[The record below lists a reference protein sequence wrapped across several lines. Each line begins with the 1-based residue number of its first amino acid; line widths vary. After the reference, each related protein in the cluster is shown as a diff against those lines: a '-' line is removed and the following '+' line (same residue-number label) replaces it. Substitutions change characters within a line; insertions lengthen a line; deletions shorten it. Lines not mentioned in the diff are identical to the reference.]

1 MTFKK
6 LLSDHFNKFSA
17 SPFLFVGSGM
27 SRRYLGAENW
37 EDLLKKFCEII
48 GENYTKIRSQADGD
62 LTKIASVLSKSYSEK
77 WWDSEIKGEKD
88 IQYSEHLLKSDS
100 PLKVEISSYL
110 KEIHENVNEDY
121 REEIE
126 LLKSSK
132 IDGVITTNW
141 DLFLES
147 IFSEFS
153 VFIGQE
159 GLFASRN
166 YGVAEIYKI
175 HGSCNDPNSLV
186 LTQED
191 YEKFKKKNPY
201 LSSKLL
207 TIFVE
212 HPIIFLGY
220 SLTDPHIL
228 GILEEIVECMPESK
242 MDALKENIIFVEW
255 DPDLDEPT
263 LTESVLLKTLPVN
276 LIRAASYRDIFEV
289 LSEVKRRIPAH
300 IFRQI
305 KDELYELIITNDPKG
320 KLYVKE
326 AQDIGA
332 LEGQQ
337 EFVVGYGAISKIK
350 KSEEMAKQGLVG
362 LSREDIVRDVI
373 FDNGGYD
380 SASIVFDVFPKLIK
394 GQINIPVFKY
404 LNTAGLI
411 DEDGKVNESGLCDSL
426 AIRVGHNVE
435 HYRPRGSEE
444 RRAGTIPQVKKG
456 IEELYNTVG
465 FNLFLRMAV
474 FVPPRILDLDALEK
488 ILKKHADDDF
498 SPGEKSQFIKIVCVY
513 DLVKY
518 SRRYGFA

>member
-1 MTFKK
+1 MTFKQ
-6 LLSDHFNKFSA
+6 LLSEHFNKFSA

-27 SRRYLGAENW
+27 SRRYMGAENW
-37 EDLLKKFCEII
+37 EELFKRFCELI

-62 LTKIASVLSKSYSEK
+62 LTKIASVLSRSYSES
-77 WWDSEIKGEKD
+77 WWDSEIKGDKD
-88 IQYSEHLLKSDS
+88 ERYADHLLKSDS
-100 PLKVEISSYL
+100 PLKIEISDYL
-110 KEIHENVNEDY
+110 KGLHENVKEEY
-121 REEIE
+121 RDEIE
-126 LLKSSK
+126 FLKSSK

-141 DLFLES
+141 DLFLEP

-153 VFIGQE
+153 VFIGQD

-166 YGVAEIYKI
+166 YGIAEIYKI
-175 HGSCNDPNSLV
+175 HGSCKDPNSLI
-186 LTQED
+186 LTHDD
-191 YEKFKKKNPY
+191 YEKFRKKNPY

-207 TIFVE
+207 TIFLE

-228 GILEEIVECMPESK
+228 EILEEIVECIPENK
-242 MDALKENIIFVEW
+242 IDALKENIIFVEW
-255 DPDLDEPT
+255 DSELSEPT
-263 LTESVLLKTLPVN
+263 FAESIILKTLPVK
-276 LIRAASYRDIFEV
+276 LIRANSYRDIFEV

-305 KDELYELIITNDPKG
+305 KDELYELVITNDPKG

-326 AQDIGA
+326 ADELRA
-332 LEGQQ
+332 LDGQQ

-350 KSEEMAKQGLVG
+350 KSEEMAKQGLIG

-380 SASIVFDVFPKLIK
+380 SSSVVFEVFPNLIK
-394 GQINIPVFKY
+394 GQANIPIFKY
-404 LNTAGLI
+404 LNGAGLI
-411 DEDGKVNESGLCDSL
+411 FEGGKTNEDGLCDSL
-426 AIRVGHNVE
+426 VTRIGYGVE
-435 HYRPRGSEE
+435 HYRPSGFEE
-444 RRAGTIPQVKKG
+444 RRANTLPQTKEG
-456 IEELYNTVG
+456 IEQLYNSVD

-474 FVPPRILDLDALEK
+474 FVPPEVLDLDALEK
-488 ILKKHADDDF
+488 ILKKHADDEF

-518 SRRYGFA
+518 SRRYGSA

>member
-1 MTFKK
+1 MTFKQ
-6 LLSDHFNKFSA
+6 LLSEHFNKFSA

-27 SRRYLGAENW
+27 SRRYMGAENW
-37 EDLLKKFCEII
+37 EDLLKRFCELI

-62 LTKIASVLSKSYSEK
+62 LTKIASVLARSYSEK
-77 WWDSEIKGEKD
+77 WWDSEIKGNKD
-88 IQYSEHLLKSDS
+88 VHYAEHLLKSDS
-100 PLKVEISSYL
+100 PLKVEISGYL
-110 KEIHENVNEDY
+110 KRIHENVNEEY

-147 IFSEFS
+147 LFSEFS

-166 YGVAEIYKI
+166 YGIAEIYKI
-175 HGSCNDPNSLV
+175 HGSCKDPNSLI
-186 LTQED
+186 LTNED
-191 YEKFKKKNPY
+191 YEKFRKKNPY

-207 TIFVE
+207 TVFVE

-228 GILEEIVECMPESK
+228 EILEEIVECIPENK

-255 DPDLDEPT
+255 APELDKPT

-305 KDELYELIITNDPKG
+305 KDELYDLILTNDPKG

-326 AQDIGA
+326 ADDVGA

-350 KSEEMAKQGLVG
+350 KSEEMAKQGLIG
-362 LSREDIVRDVI
+362 LSREDIVRDVV

-380 SASIVFDVFPKLIK
+380 SASIVFDVFPNLIK

-404 LNTAGLI
+404 LNASGLI
-411 DEDGKVNESGLCDSL
+411 GEDGRVNENGLCDSL
-426 AIRVGHNVE
+426 VARIRKNVE
-435 HYRPRGSEE
+435 HYRPSGGEE
-444 RRAGTIPQVKKG
+444 RRATTVPQVNEG
-456 IEELYNTVG
+456 IEQLYNTVD

-474 FVPPRILDLDALEK
+474 FVPPDVLNLGALEK

-498 SPGEKSQFIKIVCVY
+498 SSGEKSQFIKIVCVY

-518 SRRYGFA
+518 SRRYGPA